1 MVSLESEAAAEPWK
15 TIHTNTTP
23 RLVAMFRTAPAFD
36 RRCGHCENRRTVCA
50 NVREPS
56 RMALFIPEL
65 LHALLHSADS
75 GTLRAARNRG
85 RSIQIWR
92 CPLEESNLPQPV
104 KRRVVGLPSRTG
116 DVREGPVRI
125 SVRVRRLSPMVA
137 AVHPARG
144 QLLHVV
150 LQAEC

>member
-1 MVSLESEAAAEPWK
+1 MAQTSVVSLEPPHTTLATNAGGRPQTPADGPDLSISAADPPEDG
-15 TIHTNTTP
+15 HTNTTP
-23 RLVAMFRTAPAFD
+23 RLVAIGSNPSDPAFD

-75 GTLRAARNRG
+75 GTLREARNRG
-85 RSIQIWR
+85 RSIQIRR

-104 KRRVVGLPSRTG
+104 KSR
-116 DVREGPVRI
+116 
-125 SVRVRRLSPMVA
+125 
-137 AVHPARG
+137 
-144 QLLHVV
+144 LL
-150 LQAEC
+150 CR